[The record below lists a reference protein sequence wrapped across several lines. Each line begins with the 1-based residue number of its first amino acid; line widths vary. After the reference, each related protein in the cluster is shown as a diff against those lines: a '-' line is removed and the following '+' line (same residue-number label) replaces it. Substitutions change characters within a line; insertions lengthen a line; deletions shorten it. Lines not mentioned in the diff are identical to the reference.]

1 VIESLQ
7 KDGSTYSRSESCRA
21 LGVSRSGLY
30 AQLSKPQRPR
40 RLQDRQL
47 SQQLSVVF
55 AQSRATYGSRRLQQ
69 MLARRTIRCGR
80 NRILRLMRE
89 LGLQVVQKR
98 RWRPR
103 TTQSRH
109 HEPIA
114 PNRLNQLPGP
124 PSAPNQI
131 WCADLTYLPSQQD
144 GWLYL
149 AAELDLCSKRLVGWK
164 LSSSLA
170 TPLVKEAFQRAVKL
184 WSLCPQIHHSDRG
197 VQYASSSF
205 RQLLDSHQVLASM
218 SRQGCCYDNAA
229 MESFWATLK
238 TECFYHQIP
247 LNLQHAQA
255 MLFDYIETF
264 YNPLRLHSALGYLS
278 PLEFENLLI
287 SQPSNQT

>member
-1 VIESLQ
+1 VIAVLE
-7 KDGSTYSRSESCRA
+7 KDGSGYSRSESCRA
-21 LGVSRSGLY
+21 LGLSRSGLY
-30 AQLSKPQRPR
+30 AQLSKLQRPR
-40 RLQDRQL
+40 RVQDRQL
-47 SQQLSVVF
+47 SQELCALF

-69 MLARRTIRCGR
+69 MLGRQAIHCGR
-80 NRILRLMRE
+80 NRILRLMRV

-98 RWRPR
+98 RFRP
-103 TTQSRH
+103 TTTHSRH
-109 HEPIA
+109 DEPIA

-131 WCADLTYLPSQQD
+131 WCADLTYLPSQQE

-149 AAELDLCSKRLVGWK
+149 AAELDLCSKRVLGWK

-170 TPLVKEAFQRAVKL
+170 TPLVKEAFQRAIKR

-205 RQLLDSHQVLASM
+205 RQLLNSHQVLASM
-218 SRQGCCYDNAA
+218 SRQGCCHDNAA

-238 TECFYHQIP
+238 TECFHHQIP
-247 LNLQHAQA
+247 LNLQHAQS

-264 YNPLRLHSALGYLS
+264 YNPRRLHSALGYLS
-278 PLEFENLLI
+278 PLEFENRFI
-287 SQPSNQT
+287 FQSSNKT

>member
-1 VIESLQ
+1 MIESLQ
-7 KDGSTYSRSESCRA
+7 KDGSTYNRSESCRA

-47 SQQLSVVF
+47 SQQLCVLF

-98 RWRPR
+98 RLRPR

-205 RQLLDSHQVLASM
+205 RQLLDSHQILASM

-238 TECFYHQIP
+238 TECFHHQIP

-264 YNPLRLHSALGYLS
+264 YNPRRLHSALGYLS